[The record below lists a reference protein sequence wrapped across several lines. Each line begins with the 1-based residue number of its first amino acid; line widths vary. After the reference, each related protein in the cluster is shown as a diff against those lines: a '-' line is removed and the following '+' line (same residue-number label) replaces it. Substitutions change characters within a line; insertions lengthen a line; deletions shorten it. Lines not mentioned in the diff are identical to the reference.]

1 MSQVSHF
8 GHKCHKIILSS
19 CLCRVSD
26 DIIKNTQKTPQ
37 KTGFEEEKSFD
48 REYKSFSM
56 ETTTKKS
63 ILEGNAPLYTVRE
76 CQRSVTSFGGAFQ
89 CSVPHSEG
97 ALAFFERIFGL
108 LREIR
113 EESLH
118 IWSWLD
124 SDLRSRLD
132 LREDP
137 QLKEKNPQLI
147 PRIS

>member
-1 MSQVSHF
+1 M
-8 GHKCHKIILSS
+8 
-19 CLCRVSD
+19 
-26 DIIKNTQKTPQ
+26 
-37 KTGFEEEKSFD
+37 
-48 REYKSFSM
+48 
-56 ETTTKKS
+56 
-63 ILEGNAPLYTVRE
+63 
-76 CQRSVTSFGGAFQ
+76 
-89 CSVPHSEG
+89 PHSEG

-147 PRIS
+147 PIIS